1 MTQTIINAVGLGS
14 IYALMAVGIGLV
26 FGVLRLINF
35 AYGQL
40 IMAGAFSIA
49 ITSERGWPEWAT
61 VLMCFGVVVALS
73 LLMDLVVFRPLRRA
87 TPATMLVTTFA
98 VAFLLQAVALLK
110 FGPLGKIAL
119 IFPKLFEPVT
129 TEGRFATVRWVTIV
143 AIACAAVAVLGLTVL
158 LTRTDVGLHMRAA
171 ATDFQTARLLGVNA
185 NRVITLAVVLSG
197 MLAAAVSVILVIQRP
212 LVEPRFAL
220 TDTIIVLVGVVVGG
234 IDRLWTATLGGFTIG
249 VASSVLTDQLTS
261 ARSVY
266 VDSFVFGLVILVLL
280 LRPEGLFAPLRRRP
294 VERV

>member
-1 MTQTIINAVGLGS
+1 MLQTIINAVGLGS
-14 IYALMAVGIGLV
+14 IYALMAIGIGLV

-61 VLMCFGVVVALS
+61 VVTCFGVVIALS

-119 IFPKLFEPVT
+119 IFPGLYRAGHDRGPVRDRALGHDRGDCVCRGRRAGVEP
-129 TEGRFATVRWVTIV
+129 
-143 AIACAAVAVLGLTVL
+143 AAHPHE
-158 LTRTDVGLHMRAA
+158 RRAA
-171 ATDFQTARLLGVNA
+171 HAR
-185 NRVITLAVVLSG
+185 
-197 MLAAAVSVILVIQRP
+197 
-212 LVEPRFAL
+212 
-220 TDTIIVLVGVVVGG
+220 GG
-234 IDRLWTATLGGFTIG
+234 DGLPDGSRC
-249 VASSVLTDQLTS
+249 S
-261 ARSVY
+261 A
-266 VDSFVFGLVILVLL
+266 
-280 LRPEGLFAPLRRRP
+280 
-294 VERV
+294 